1 LQLLIGIG
9 IINTNQQL
17 TRYFTPKAV
26 DLYIGVFDQFAYRL
40 PTDSR
45 CAMKEQASR
54 VRLTAGR
61 VEAFGCPDNKS
72 QAFLWDTEAPTLAL
86 RATPTGRKT
95 FIFESR
101 LNGATVRITIGTML
115 DWPLGDART
124 RAQELKRLTD
134 AGTDPREVESQKQA
148 EKTAAKAAKLEA
160 EKYTLE
166 ALLAAYCNNQEVL
179 GRKSHADARSIF
191 KLHVV
196 EAWPKVA
203 ALPANLVTP
212 EQIADMMRRV
222 IQLGKGRTA
231 NKLRSYMRAAYQV
244 AKASR
249 SKASIPIEFKAFN
262 VRSNPASDTE
272 PDESA
277 NKADKNPLSAGELRT
292 YWHAIKNI
300 DGFPGALLRLHLLT
314 GGQRLEQLVQLR
326 TADAQD
332 DSILLYDGKGRPG
345 KPARPHQVPLT
356 DDAVVALMECEPKGD
371 YALST
376 DGGTTHVSAATL
388 SEWAMQCGAEIGDF
402 QTKRI
407 RSGVETLLASA
418 RISGEHRG
426 RLQSHGIS
434 GVQARHYDGH
444 DYMDEKREALNAL
457 FNLLTSKP
465 ESIVVPFK
473 TA

>member
-1 LQLLIGIG
+1 MGSQ
-9 IINTNQQL
+9 T
-17 TRYFTPKAV
+17 
-26 DLYIGVFDQFAYRL
+26 
-40 PTDSR
+40 
-45 CAMKEQASR
+45 SR
-54 VRLTAGR
+54 VRLTACR
-61 VEAFGCPDNKS
+61 VESFACTSDKS
-72 QAFLWDTEAPTLAL
+72 QVFLWDKDAPALAL
-86 RATPTGRKT
+86 RATPSGRKT

-101 LNGATVRITIGTML
+101 LYGATVRITIGAVA
-115 DWPLGDART
+115 DWPLGEART

-134 AGTDPREVESQKQA
+134 AGVDPRELESQKQS
-148 EKTAAKAAKLEA
+148 EKAAAKAAKLEA
-160 EKYTLE
+160 ERYTL
-166 ALLAAYCNNQEVL
+166 ANLLTAYCDNQESM
-179 GRKSHADARSIF
+179 GRKSHSDARSIF

-231 NKLRSYMRAAYQV
+231 NKLRSYVRAAYQV

-249 SKASIPIEFKAFN
+249 SKASIPLEFKAYN
-262 VRSNPASDTE
+262 VRSNPAGDTE

-277 NKADKNPLSAGELRT
+277 NRADKNPLSAGELRT
-292 YWHAIKNI
+292 YWRAIQKI

-314 GGQRLEQLVQLR
+314 GGQRLEQFVQLR
-326 TADAQD
+326 MDGVHDGA
-332 DSILLYDGKGRPG
+332 ILLFDGKGRPG
-345 KPARPHQVPLT
+345 KPPRPHMVPLIHE
-356 DDAVVALMECEPKGD
+356 AEVALMECASNET

-376 DGGTTHVSAATL
+376 DGGNTHVAAETL
-388 SEWAMQCGAEIGDF
+388 SEWAMQAGAGIEGF
-402 QTKRI
+402 KTKRI

-457 FNLLTSKP
+457 FNLLNQNTASN
-465 ESIVVPFK
+465 VVPFK
-473 TA
+473 AA

>member
-1 LQLLIGIG
+1 
-9 IINTNQQL
+9 
-17 TRYFTPKAV
+17 
-26 DLYIGVFDQFAYRL
+26 
-40 PTDSR
+40 
-45 CAMKEQASR
+45 MKQQASR

-61 VEAFGCPDNKS
+61 VDTFTCPATKS
-72 QAFLWDTEAPTLAL
+72 QTFLWDTDAPTLAL

-95 FIFESR
+95 YVFESR
-101 LNGATVRITIGTML
+101 LNGSTVRINIGTVT
-115 DWPLGDART
+115 DWPIGDART
-124 RAQELKRLTD
+124 KAQELKRLTD
-134 AGTDPREVESQKQA
+134 AGTDPREVEGDKLA
-148 EKTAAKAAKLEA
+148 ARTAARAAQIEA
-160 EKYTLE
+160 EQYTLE
-166 ALLAAYCNNQEVL
+166 RLLTAYCDNQREM

-191 KLHVV
+191 KLHVIDS
-196 EAWPKVA
+196 WPKVA
-203 ALPANLVTP
+203 RLPANLVTP

-249 SKASIPIEFKAFN
+249 SKASIPVEFKAFN

-277 NKADKNPLSAGELRT
+277 NKADKNPLTSGELRT
-292 YWHAIKNI
+292 YWQAIQKI
-300 DGFPGALLRLHLLT
+300 EGFPGALLRLHLLT

-326 TADAQD
+326 TDDAQD

-356 DDAVVALMECEPKGD
+356 HDAAVALMECEPNGA

-376 DGGTTHVSAATL
+376 DGGITHVSAATL
-388 SEWAMQCGAEIGDF
+388 SEWAMQAGAGIEGF
-402 QTKRI
+402 KTKRI
-407 RSGVETLLASA
+407 RSGVETLLAGA
-418 RISGEHRG
+418 RISIEHRG

-444 DYMDEKREALNAL
+444 SYMDEKREALTAL
-457 FNLLTSKP
+457 LNFLTDVPASNV
-465 ESIVVPFK
+465 IPFK
-473 TA
+473 AA

>member
-1 LQLLIGIG
+1 MTK
-9 IINTNQQL
+9 N
-17 TRYFTPKAV
+17 
-26 DLYIGVFDQFAYRL
+26 
-40 PTDSR
+40 
-45 CAMKEQASR
+45 ASR

-61 VEAFGCPDNKS
+61 VESFACPTNKS
-72 QAFLWDTEAPTLAL
+72 QTFLWDTEAPAMAL
-86 RATPTGRKT
+86 RVTPTGRKT
-95 FIFESR
+95 YVFESR
-101 LNGATVRITIGTML
+101 LNGATVRINIGTVT

-124 RAQELKRLTD
+124 RAQELKRLID
-134 AGTDPREVESQKQA
+134 AGTDPREVETQKQA
-148 EKTAAKAAKLEA
+148 DKTAAKVAKLEA
-160 EKYTLE
+160 EKYTLA
-166 ALLAAYCNNQEVL
+166 ALLTAYCDNQEAM

-191 KLHVV
+191 KLHIN

-231 NKLRSYMRAAYQV
+231 NKLRSYARAAYQV

-249 SKASIPIEFKAFN
+249 SKASIPVEFKAFN

-277 NKADKNPLSAGELRT
+277 NKADKNPLSAGELRQ
-292 YWHAIKNI
+292 YWKAIKDI
-300 DGFPGALLRLHLLT
+300 DGFPGSLLRLHLLT

-326 TADAQD
+326 TVDAND

-356 DDAVVALMECEPKGD
+356 HNAAVALMECEPKVD

-376 DGGTTHVSAATL
+376 DGGVTHVSAATL
-388 SEWAMQCGAEIGDF
+388 SEWAMQAGAEIEGF
-402 QTKRI
+402 KTKRI
-407 RSGVETLLASA
+407 RSGIETLLASA
-418 RISGEHRG
+418 RISMEHRG

-434 GVQARHYDGH
+434 GVQNRHYDGH
-444 DYMDEKREALNAL
+444 NYMDEKREALNAL
-457 FNLLTSKP
+457 FNLLTTDPVSN
-465 ESIVVPFK
+465 VVPFK
-473 TA
+473 VA